1 MADIVQDDP
10 LEASMKSE
18 HAGIGDREDTTTTPE
33 EQHSTKDAG
42 TRLTN
47 TYELLEQILL
57 DNDLPMET
65 VFFAQR
71 VNKQFRSLI
80 RRSKGL
86 QQKLFLQP
94 IDFPINPAFRKYV
107 PLDGEVRLNPL
118 FTRKA
123 VYENLPLFF
132 TNSVTELTT
141 THNDADTFHLKIKKP
156 TISVNDWSVHDHKM
170 VLLDMRYETQI
181 GVPRTLEMTGE
192 ESSWMQMYMTQPPIQ
207 ARCEVGWDDGWPQ
220 DYHATYTREN
230 RTIGQMIQAVCGDFK
245 DWDCSTP

>member
-1 MADIVQDDP
+1 MADSLQDNS
-10 LEASMKSE
+10 LEADMKSVNAE
-18 HAGIGDREDTTTTPE
+18 ASPGEDTTTAPE
-33 EQHSTKDAG
+33 VRHSTNDAG
-42 TRLTN
+42 SRLTN

-57 DNDLPMET
+57 DNDLPMEA

-80 RRSKGL
+80 GRSKGL
-86 QQKLFLQP
+86 QQKLFLEP
-94 IDFPINPAFRKYV
+94 IDFPVNPAFRKYV

-118 FTRKA
+118 FNRKA

-141 THNDADTFHLKIKKP
+141 TYNDADTFHLKIKKP

-170 VLLDMRYETQI
+170 VLLDMRYETLI

-192 ESSWMQMYMTQPPIQ
+192 ESLWMQMYMTQPPIQ
-207 ARCEVGWDDGWPQ
+207 VRCEVGWDDGWPQ
-220 DYHATYTREN
+220 DYHATETREN
-230 RTIGQMIQAVCGDFK
+230 LTIGQMIQAVCGEFK
-245 DWDCSTP
+245 DWDCSTS